1 LRLFLSIITKS
12 SEESDNNDSVLLDFP
27 SPGASYSTPSKQLN
41 NELPSDSEMLKSTTK
56 YLSAGSRGSTD
67 SASPLSRDSW
77 SNKYFK
83 GSAEAPRNFR
93 MTMKLRDFYKN
104 PKVDPELL
112 KEIEQWNEVLKTD
125 VIKFC
130 QENNFH
136 SGFFDGTENNMVAD
150 AYELKVRLEHII
162 ERIALISDA
171 ANTERPSLVVTNL
184 FIGGAL
190 AARSKYTLQHLGITH
205 VLCLCSNEIG
215 QSDSQFPDL
224 FEYKNFSVSAPISG
238 LEFTCVILFT

>member
-1 LRLFLSIITKS
+1 
-12 SEESDNNDSVLLDFP
+12 
-27 SPGASYSTPSKQLN
+27 
-41 NELPSDSEMLKSTTK
+41 
-56 YLSAGSRGSTD
+56 
-67 SASPLSRDSW
+67 
-77 SNKYFK
+77 
-83 GSAEAPRNFR
+83 
-93 MTMKLRDFYKN
+93 
-104 PKVDPELL
+104 LL
-112 KEIEQWNEVLKTD
+112 KEIEQWNEALKTD

-150 AYELKVRLEHII
+150 AYELKVGRKIFIDVIFHFNELVNLIINHLQVRLEHII

-171 ANTERPSLVVTNL
+171 ANTERPSLVVNNL

-190 AARSKYTLQHLGITH
+190 AARSKYTLEHLGITH

-224 FEYKNFSVSAPISG
+224 FEYKNFSVRASIS
-238 LEFTCVILFT
+238 VI